1 MPTFKSTATL
11 GAACALTAVLA
22 ACTSNSPAASSPVAS
37 SPAATVPVTT
47 TQPATPSA
55 SSSPAAT
62 PPAAT
67 PPDAATPVAVA
78 PVATSPGPGTLATG
92 CATREG
98 SLPGSSITVCPDAAP
113 VGGVVHVTVKGCAPA
128 APAAALVFLGPGSW
142 LGTDG
147 GGGANVTFYPRTGSA
162 EAAATFTIPAT
173 YTGGNENEKG
183 GNYPTLTVKPG
194 TSYDFVTDPAGGC
207 NVPFTVTAG

>member
-1 MPTFKSTATL
+1 MPTFKSVSTL
-11 GAACALTAVLA
+11 GAACAMTAVLA
-22 ACTSNSPAASSPVAS
+22 ACTSNSPAAP
-37 SPAATVPVTT
+37 SPAATTPAAT
-47 TQPATPSA
+47 TQPSTPAATPSA

-62 PPAAT
+62 PSVAG
-67 PPDAATPVAVA
+67 TPVAVA
-78 PVATSPGPGTLATG
+78 PVATSSGPGTPAPG

-113 VGGVVHVTVKGCAPA
+113 VGGVVHVTVKGCAPGDMPA
-128 APAAALVFLGPGSW
+128 MAAAALAFLGPGSW

-147 GGGANVTFYPRTGSA
+147 GGGANVPFYPQTGSA
-162 EAAATFTIPAT
+162 EATATFTIPVT

-183 GNYPTLTVKPG
+183 GHYPTLTVKPG
-194 TSYDFVTDPAGGC
+194 TSYSFVTDPAGGC